1 MLLGFSENT
10 IILLTGGSESSP
22 SVVTS
27 SLSRSAFVSPE
38 TRRDNA
44 SERFHLSS
52 SRNASTSGK
61 NGLPGAKPVG
71 KPDASKVDPPK
82 VTPPPPTKGN
92 SSKVVIGG
100 VAIAGAF
107 LVAYQTGYL
116 DQYLGKEQQKL
127 SERIHSDA
135 LTEKLEEAHH
145 LNVPSGVEDSTEKDG
160 KVETQPQVTHSEA
173 SEGVQSDIELQ
184 PESDLSSD
192 RFTYISSNQEETPQ
206 ETVIDRA
213 EINLPISASEDSG
226 AKPDMPSEII
236 SEAES
241 VKLEAVPKPGD
252 SPIIVNAQ
260 SSSVHRESETESA
273 SPKDPAA
280 LKTPEAFP
288 NSTEGLKDSYMTEDG
303 KLVLDFLAAI
313 HAAEKQQAHLDAQ
326 VFAEELRA
334 LKCLCFIRGFNVYT
348 TANCFDCTQEKYEN
362 ELRDLRA
369 RELMRIEE
377 AAILDKE
384 LKRERTKAAAA
395 IKAIQERMEDKLKA
409 ELEQKETE
417 AQLALSKAEELAK
430 AEMISTIAK
439 EKAAQIEKMAEA
451 DLNVSK
457 RRNGVLS
464 NGSNLMIK
472 ALSMAFYARSEE
484 ARQSHSV
491 HKLAL
496 GALALDDTLSKG
508 LPVQKEIDTLQ
519 TYLEGTHKDSILGLV
534 LSSLPE
540 EARSNGTDTVLQL
553 NQKVIPLTINVF
565 GYKNCSNFSLTLLS
579 LCCQFDTLK
588 GTLRHFSLIPPG
600 GGGILAHSLAHVA
613 SSLKFKEVDQAN
625 GGIESVIKKVDNYL
639 AEGKLAEAAATL
651 EEGVK
656 GSKAEEIV
664 SDWVRRARNRAITE
678 QALTLLQS
686 YATCVSLT

>member
-1 MLLGFSENT
+1 MLRKSVLELSSRLSIKRFPKNLG
-10 IILLTGGSESSP
+10 
-22 SVVTS
+22 
-27 SLSRSAFVSPE
+27 AQ
-38 TRRDNA
+38 
-44 SERFHLSS
+44 RFHLSS
-52 SRNASTSGK
+52 SRNASTTGK
-61 NGLPGAKPVG
+61 NGVPGAKPVG

-82 VTPPPPTKGN
+82 VTPPPPVGKPSESKGS

-135 LTEKLEEAHH
+135 VTDKVEEAHH
-145 LNVPSGVEDSTEKDG
+145 LNVPSGVEDSTEKDDQ
-160 KVETQPQVTHSEA
+160 VETQPEATHSEV
-173 SEGVQSDIELQ
+173 SEGMQSDIEVQ
-184 PESDLSSD
+184 PESDLSSE
-192 RFTYISSNQEETPQ
+192 RFTYISSNQEETTPQ
-206 ETVIDRA
+206 ESVIDRA
-213 EINLPISASEDSG
+213 ERNLPISESEDSG
-226 AKPDMPSEII
+226 VKSDMPSEII

-252 SPIIVNAQ
+252 SPIVSAQ

-273 SPKDPAA
+273 PPKDPSAEKAPEDGIEREVQIPGSLLKEYNLEGSDTESTGSPSIGEQLTKETEA
-280 LKTPEAFP
+280 LP
-288 NSTEGLKDSYMTEDG
+288 NSTEGLKDGYMTEDG

-334 LKCLCFIRGFNVYT
+334 LK
-348 TANCFDCTQEKYEN
+348 EKYEN

-395 IKAIQERMEDKLKA
+395 IKAIQERMEDKLKT
-409 ELEQKETE
+409 EIEQKETE

-430 AEMISTIAK
+430 AEMISEIAK

-451 DLNVSK
+451 DLN
-457 RRNGVLS
+457 
-464 NGSNLMIK
+464 IK

-508 LPVQKEIDTLQ
+508 LPIQKEINMLQ
-519 TYLEGTHKDSILGLV
+519 TYLEGTQKDSILGLV

-553 NQKVIPLTINVF
+553 NQK
-565 GYKNCSNFSLTLLS
+565 
-579 LCCQFDTLK
+579 FDTLK

-600 GGGILAHSLAHVA
+600 GGGILAHSLAQVA
-613 SSLKFKEVDQAN
+613 SWLKFKEVDHAN

-639 AEGKLAEAAATL
+639 AEGKLAEAAAAL

>member
-1 MLLGFSENT
+1 MLRKSVLELSSRLSIKRFPKNLG
-10 IILLTGGSESSP
+10 
-22 SVVTS
+22 
-27 SLSRSAFVSPE
+27 AQ
-38 TRRDNA
+38 
-44 SERFHLSS
+44 RFHLSS
-52 SRNASTSGK
+52 SRNASTTGK
-61 NGLPGAKPVG
+61 NGLPGAKPVV
-71 KPDASKVDPPK
+71 KPDASKV
-82 VTPPPPTKGN
+82 TPPPPPVGKPSESKGN

-135 LTEKLEEAHH
+135 VTEKVEEAYH

-160 KVETQPQVTHSEA
+160 KVETQPEVTHSEA
-173 SEGVQSDIELQ
+173 SGGVQSDIEVQ

-192 RFTYISSNQEETPQ
+192 RFTYISSNQEETTPQ
-206 ETVIDRA
+206 ESVIDRA
-213 EINLPISASEDSG
+213 ERNLPISESEDSG
-226 AKPDMPSEII
+226 VKSDMPSEII
-236 SEAES
+236 SEAEN

-252 SPIIVNAQ
+252 SPIVSAQ
-260 SSSVHRESETESA
+260 SSSVHRESEMESA
-273 SPKDPAA
+273 PPKDPSAEKA
-280 LKTPEAFP
+280 PEDGIEREVQIPGSLLKEYNLEGSDTESNGSPSIGEQLTKETEGLP
-288 NSTEGLKDSYMTEDG
+288 NSTEGLKDGYMTEDG

-334 LKCLCFIRGFNVYT
+334 LK
-348 TANCFDCTQEKYEN
+348 EKYEN

-395 IKAIQERMEDKLKA
+395 IKAIQERMEDKLKT
-409 ELEQKETE
+409 EIEQKETE
-417 AQLALSKAEELAK
+417 AQLALSKVEELAK
-430 AEMISTIAK
+430 AEMISEIAK

-451 DLNVSK
+451 DLN
-457 RRNGVLS
+457 
-464 NGSNLMIK
+464 IK

-508 LPVQKEIDTLQ
+508 LPIQKEINMLQ
-519 TYLEGTHKDSILGLV
+519 TYLEGTQKDSILGLV

-553 NQKVIPLTINVF
+553 NQK
-565 GYKNCSNFSLTLLS
+565 
-579 LCCQFDTLK
+579 FDTLK

-600 GGGILAHSLAHVA
+600 GGGILAHSLAQVA
-613 SSLKFKEVDQAN
+613 SWLKFKEVDHSN

-639 AEGKLAEAAATL
+639 AEGKLAEAAAAL

>member
-1 MLLGFSENT
+1 MLRKSVLE
-10 IILLTGGSESSP
+10 LSSRLSTKRFP
-22 SVVTS
+22 SNLV
-27 SLSRSAFVSPE
+27 AQ
-38 TRRDNA
+38 
-44 SERFHLSS
+44 RFHLSS

-82 VTPPPPTKGN
+82 VTPPLGKPNNSKGN

-100 VAIAGAF
+100 VAVVGAF

-127 SERIHSDA
+127 SERVHSDA
-135 LTEKLEEAHH
+135 VTEKLDEAHH
-145 LNVPSGVEDSTEKDG
+145 LNVPSHVEDSTEKDG
-160 KVETQPQVTHSEA
+160 KVESQPQVTHSEA
-173 SEGVQSDIELQ
+173 SGGMQIDEVQ
-184 PESDLSSD
+184 PESDLSPE

-206 ETVIDRA
+206 ESVTDRA
-213 EINLPISASEDSG
+213 DTSSPTSSDDNSVSG
-226 AKPDMPSEII
+226 DYRTNSDMPK
-236 SEAES
+236 AES
-241 VKLEAVPKPGD
+241 VKLEAVPKPED
-252 SPIIVNAQ
+252 STVVSIQ
-260 SSSVHRESETESA
+260 SSSVHRESETEFG
-273 SPKDPAA
+273 SPKDPATEEAPEDGIEREVQIPGSLLKEYNLEGSDTESNESPLFGEQITKETEA
-280 LKTPEAFP
+280 LP
-288 NSTEGLKDSYMTEDG
+288 NSVEGMKDGYMTEDG

-313 HAAEKQQAHLDAQ
+313 HAAEKQQAHVDAQ

-334 LKCLCFIRGFNVYT
+334 LK
-348 TANCFDCTQEKYEN
+348 EKYEN

-395 IKAIQERMEDKLKA
+395 IKAIQERMEDKLKT
-409 ELEQKETE
+409 EIEQKETE

-430 AEMISTIAK
+430 AEMISAIAK
-439 EKAAQIEKMAEA
+439 EKATQIEKMAEA
-451 DLNVSK
+451 DLN
-457 RRNGVLS
+457 
-464 NGSNLMIK
+464 IK
-472 ALSMAFYARSEE
+472 ALCMAFYARSEE

-496 GALALDDTLSKG
+496 GALVLDDTLSKG
-508 LPVQKEIDTLQ
+508 LPVQKEINMLE

-540 EARSNGTDTVLQL
+540 EARTNGTETVLQL
-553 NQKVIPLTINVF
+553 NQK
-565 GYKNCSNFSLTLLS
+565 
-579 LCCQFDTLK
+579 FDTLK

-600 GGGILAHSLAHVA
+600 GGGILAHSLAHIA
-613 SSLKFKEVDQAN
+613 SWLKFKEVDQAN
-625 GGIESVIKKVDNYL
+625 GGIESVIRKVDNYL

-664 SDWVRRARNRAITE
+664 GDWVQRARNRAITE
-678 QALTLLQS
+678 QAVTLLQS

>member
-1 MLLGFSENT
+1 MLRKSVLELSSRLSVKRFPKNLG
-10 IILLTGGSESSP
+10 
-22 SVVTS
+22 
-27 SLSRSAFVSPE
+27 AQ
-38 TRRDNA
+38 
-44 SERFHLSS
+44 RFHLSS

-82 VTPPPPTKGN
+82 VTSPPPVGKPSESKGN
-92 SSKVVIGG
+92 SSKVVVGG

-135 LTEKLEEAHH
+135 VTEKVEEAHH

-160 KVETQPQVTHSEA
+160 QVETQPEVTHSEA
-173 SEGVQSDIELQ
+173 SGGVQSDIEVQ

-192 RFTYISSNQEETPQ
+192 RFTYISSNQEETTPQ
-206 ETVIDRA
+206 ESVIDRA
-213 EINLPISASEDSG
+213 ERNLPISESEDSG
-226 AKPDMPSEII
+226 VKSDMPSEII
-236 SEAES
+236 SEAEN

-252 SPIIVNAQ
+252 SPIVSAQ
-260 SSSVHRESETESA
+260 SISVHRESETESA
-273 SPKDPAA
+273 TPKDPSAEKA
-280 LKTPEAFP
+280 PEDGIEREVQIPGSLLKEYNLEGSDTESTGSPSIGEQLTKETEGLP
-288 NSTEGLKDSYMTEDG
+288 NSTEGLKDGYMTEDG

-334 LKCLCFIRGFNVYT
+334 LK
-348 TANCFDCTQEKYEN
+348 EKYEN

-395 IKAIQERMEDKLKA
+395 IKAIQERMEDKLKT
-409 ELEQKETE
+409 EIEQKETE
-417 AQLALSKAEELAK
+417 AQLALSKVEELAK
-430 AEMISTIAK
+430 AEMISEIAK

-451 DLNVSK
+451 DLN
-457 RRNGVLS
+457 
-464 NGSNLMIK
+464 IK

-508 LPVQKEIDTLQ
+508 LPIQKEINMLQ
-519 TYLEGTHKDSILGLV
+519 TYLEGTQKDSILGLV

-553 NQKVIPLTINVF
+553 NQK
-565 GYKNCSNFSLTLLS
+565 
-579 LCCQFDTLK
+579 FDTLK

-600 GGGILAHSLAHVA
+600 GGGILAHSLAQVA
-613 SSLKFKEVDQAN
+613 SWLKFKEVDHSN

-639 AEGKLAEAAATL
+639 AEGKLAEAAAAL

>member
-1 MLLGFSENT
+1 MLRKSVLELASRLST
-10 IILLTGGSESSP
+10 KRYP
-22 SVVTS
+22 SNLV
-27 SLSRSAFVSPE
+27 AQ
-38 TRRDNA
+38 
-44 SERFHLSS
+44 RFHLTSL
-52 SRNASTSGK
+52 RNASTSGK

-82 VTPPPPTKGN
+82 VTPPLGKPDNPKGN

-100 VAIAGAF
+100 VVAVVGAS

-116 DQYLGKEQQKL
+116 DQYLVKEQHKL

-135 LTEKLEEAHH
+135 VTEKLDDAH
-145 LNVPSGVEDSTEKDG
+145 LFNVPSGVEDSSEKDG
-160 KVETQPQVTHSEA
+160 EVEPQPQVTPHSEA
-173 SEGVQSDIELQ
+173 SGGMQVDVEVQ
-184 PESDLSSD
+184 PESDLSPE
-192 RFTYISSNQEETPQ
+192 RFTYISSNQEETTPQ
-206 ETVIDRA
+206 ESVIDRA
-213 EINLPISASEDSG
+213 ETSSPTSSDDNSVSEDSTT
-226 AKPDMPSEII
+226 KSDMPK
-236 SEAES
+236 AES
-241 VKLEAVPKPGD
+241 VTLEAAPKPGD
-252 SPIIVNAQ
+252 STAVSVQ
-260 SSSVHRESETESA
+260 SSSVHRESEPESA
-273 SPKDPAA
+273 SPKDPATEEAPEDVIERKVQIPGSLLKEYNLEGIDTESNESPSFGEHITKETEA
-280 LKTPEAFP
+280 LP
-288 NSTEGLKDSYMTEDG
+288 NSVEGMKDGYMTEDG

-334 LKCLCFIRGFNVYT
+334 LK
-348 TANCFDCTQEKYEN
+348 EKYEN

-395 IKAIQERMEDKLKA
+395 IKAIQERMEDKLKT
-409 ELEQKETE
+409 EIEQKETE
-417 AQLALSKAEELAK
+417 AQLAMSKAEELAK
-430 AEMISTIAK
+430 AEMISAIAK

-451 DLNVSK
+451 DLN
-457 RRNGVLS
+457 
-464 NGSNLMIK
+464 IK
-472 ALSMAFYARSEE
+472 ALHMAFYARSEE

-496 GALALDDTLSKG
+496 GALVLDDTLSKG
-508 LPVQKEIDTLQ
+508 LPIQKEINMLQ

-540 EARSNGTDTVLQL
+540 EARTNGTDTVLQL
-553 NQKVIPLTINVF
+553 NQK
-565 GYKNCSNFSLTLLS
+565 
-579 LCCQFDTLK
+579 FDTLK

-600 GGGILAHSLAHVA
+600 GGGILAHSLAHIA
-613 SSLKFKEVDQAN
+613 SWLKFKEVDQAD
-625 GGIESVIKKVDNYL
+625 GGIETVIKKVDNYL

-664 SDWVRRARNRAITE
+664 SDWVQRARNRAITE
-678 QALTLLQS
+678 QAVTLLQS
-686 YATCVSLT
+686 YATCVSLA

>member
-1 MLLGFSENT
+1 MLRKSVLELSSRLSIKRFPRNLG
-10 IILLTGGSESSP
+10 
-22 SVVTS
+22 
-27 SLSRSAFVSPE
+27 AQ
-38 TRRDNA
+38 
-44 SERFHLSS
+44 RFHLSS

-71 KPDASKVDPPK
+71 KPYASKVDPPK
-82 VTPPPPTKGN
+82 VTPPPPPVGKPSESKGN

-135 LTEKLEEAHH
+135 VTNKVEEAHH

-160 KVETQPQVTHSEA
+160 QVETQPEVTHSEA
-173 SEGVQSDIELQ
+173 SGGVQSDIEVQ

-192 RFTYISSNQEETPQ
+192 RFTYISSNQGETTPQ
-206 ETVIDRA
+206 ESVIDRA
-213 EINLPISASEDSG
+213 ERNLPISESEDSG
-226 AKPDMPSEII
+226 FKSDMPSEII
-236 SEAES
+236 SEAEN

-252 SPIIVNAQ
+252 SPIVSAQ
-260 SSSVHRESETESA
+260 SISVHRESETESA
-273 SPKDPAA
+273 TPKDPSAEKA
-280 LKTPEAFP
+280 PEDGIEREVQIPGSLLKEYNLEGSDTESTGSPSIGEQLTKETEGLP
-288 NSTEGLKDSYMTEDG
+288 NSTEGLKDGYMTEDG

-334 LKCLCFIRGFNVYT
+334 LK
-348 TANCFDCTQEKYEN
+348 EKYEN

-395 IKAIQERMEDKLKA
+395 IKAIQERMEDKLKT
-409 ELEQKETE
+409 EIEQKETE
-417 AQLALSKAEELAK
+417 AQLALSKVEELAK
-430 AEMISTIAK
+430 AEMISEIAK

-451 DLNVSK
+451 D
-457 RRNGVLS
+457 S
-464 NGSNLMIK
+464 NIK

-508 LPVQKEIDTLQ
+508 LPIQKEINMLQ
-519 TYLEGTHKDSILGLV
+519 TYLEGTQKDSILGLV

-553 NQKVIPLTINVF
+553 NQK
-565 GYKNCSNFSLTLLS
+565 
-579 LCCQFDTLK
+579 FDTLK

-600 GGGILAHSLAHVA
+600 GGGILAHSLAQVA
-613 SSLKFKEVDQAN
+613 SWLKFKEVDHSN

-639 AEGKLAEAAATL
+639 AEGKLAEAAAAL

>member
-1 MLLGFSENT
+1 
-10 IILLTGGSESSP
+10 
-22 SVVTS
+22 
-27 SLSRSAFVSPE
+27 
-38 TRRDNA
+38 
-44 SERFHLSS
+44 LSS

-280 LKTPEAFP
+280 LKTPEDGIEREVQLPGSLLKEYNLEGSDTESTGSSSIGEQITKETEAFP

-334 LKCLCFIRGFNVYT
+334 LK
-348 TANCFDCTQEKYEN
+348 EKYEN

-451 DLNVSK
+451 DLN
-457 RRNGVLS
+457 
-464 NGSNLMIK
+464 IK

>member
-1 MLLGFSENT
+1 MLRKSVLELSSRLSIKRFPRNLG
-10 IILLTGGSESSP
+10 
-22 SVVTS
+22 
-27 SLSRSAFVSPE
+27 AQ
-38 TRRDNA
+38 
-44 SERFHLSS
+44 RFHLSS

-61 NGLPGAKPVG
+61 NGLPGAKPVV
-71 KPDASKVDPPK
+71 KPDASKVYPPK
-82 VTPPPPTKGN
+82 VTPPPPVGKPSESKGN

-135 LTEKLEEAHH
+135 VTNKVEEAHH
-145 LNVPSGVEDSTEKDG
+145 LNVPSGVEVSTEKDG
-160 KVETQPQVTHSEA
+160 EVETQPEVTHSEP
-173 SEGVQSDIELQ
+173 SGGMQSDIEVQ
-184 PESDLSSD
+184 PESDLSSE
-192 RFTYISSNQEETPQ
+192 RFTYISSNQEETTPQ
-206 ETVIDRA
+206 ESVIDRA
-213 EINLPISASEDSG
+213 ERNLPISESEDSG
-226 AKPDMPSEII
+226 VKSDMPSEII

-252 SPIIVNAQ
+252 SSIVSAQ
-260 SSSVHRESETESA
+260 SSSAHRESEMESA
-273 SPKDPAA
+273 SPKDPASERA
-280 LKTPEAFP
+280 PEDGIEREVQIPGSLLKEYNLEGSDTESTGSPSIGEQQLTKENEVRP
-288 NSTEGLKDSYMTEDG
+288 NSTEGLKDGYMTEDG

-334 LKCLCFIRGFNVYT
+334 LK
-348 TANCFDCTQEKYEN
+348 EKYEN

-395 IKAIQERMEDKLKA
+395 IKAIQERMEDKLKT
-409 ELEQKETE
+409 EIEQKETE

-430 AEMISTIAK
+430 AEMISEIAK
-439 EKAAQIEKMAEA
+439 EKAAQIEKMTEA
-451 DLNVSK
+451 DLN
-457 RRNGVLS
+457 
-464 NGSNLMIK
+464 IK

-508 LPVQKEIDTLQ
+508 LPIQKEINMLQ
-519 TYLEGTHKDSILGLV
+519 TYLEGTQKDSILGLV

-553 NQKVIPLTINVF
+553 NQK
-565 GYKNCSNFSLTLLS
+565 
-579 LCCQFDTLK
+579 FDTLK

-600 GGGILAHSLAHVA
+600 GGGILAHSLAHIA
-613 SSLKFKEVDQAN
+613 SWLKFKEVDHAN

-639 AEGKLAEAAATL
+639 AEGKLAEAAAAL

>member
-1 MLLGFSENT
+1 MHQ
-10 IILLTGGSESSP
+10 
-22 SVVTS
+22 
-27 SLSRSAFVSPE
+27 
-38 TRRDNA
+38 
-44 SERFHLSS
+44 RFHLSS

-280 LKTPEAFP
+280 LKTPEDGIEREVQLPGSLLKEYNLEGSDTESTGSSSIGEQITKETEAFP

-334 LKCLCFIRGFNVYT
+334 LK
-348 TANCFDCTQEKYEN
+348 EKYEN

-451 DLNVSK
+451 DLN
-457 RRNGVLS
+457 
-464 NGSNLMIK
+464 IK

-553 NQKVIPLTINVF
+553 NQK
-565 GYKNCSNFSLTLLS
+565 
-579 LCCQFDTLK
+579 FDTLK